1 MSSKIAKE
9 LKALA
14 LSLQLVNDDLQQ
26 KAFFRKSQYYKES
39 EMYKREKQ
47 RKILAAQ
54 NLAKDKQVTP
64 IISGVL
70 QNALVNAA
78 PEVYGADEEKD
89 EVIRT
94 PILSSS
100 ISEGLSKLRPV
111 TRSVSEPV
119 GKDRKT
125 VSQQLKELR
134 EQLKKTPVEEKP
146 PPEERRP
153 KTPGEIERGERKEEL
168 LEASKKRRERRVT
181 KTDLKIAQIM
191 GELTAYASGKTRK
204 QFFPTSLVEIMSTN
218 QLYRTIKELKQRRS
232 AIAKNVDNDVA
243 IMDKYDRKVMQ
254 LENRLGMKTGNVGDP
269 SELGGSAAAVA
280 GPKIITT
287 DDGSATE
294 FSEMEG
300 EGLNWAI
307 RKYYPRELTPDM
319 NRLIMLIGS
328 RRAGN
333 DSPEVFSEIKYL
345 VDKIRKE
352 VFAKI
357 KKDKELLKKQK
368 KAKPK
373 KQKVVLAKIDEE
385 PPAPIKPKLKSSKA
399 KPKAKP
405 KSKKQLKT
413 EEEFYKVQAL
423 MINNKNR
430 ELIRKGSNLRI
441 KNPYEEYLPVNKL
454 LPPSTKPKVK
464 PNAKLSEEYYKTQ
477 ALMINN
483 MNRDLIRKG
492 SKLRIEN
499 PYEEYLPVNKIIR

>member
-125 VSQQLKELR
+125 VSQQLIELR

-146 PPEERRP
+146 PPEKRRP
-153 KTPGEIERGERKEEL
+153 KTPGEIEREERKGEL
-168 LEASKKRRERRVT
+168 LEASKKRREKRVT
-181 KTDLKIAQIM
+181 KTDRKIAEIM

-232 AIAKNVDNDVA
+232 AIAENVDNDIA

-254 LENRLGMKTGNVGDP
+254 LENRLGKKTGNVGDP
-269 SELGGSAAAVA
+269 SELGGPAVA

-287 DDGSATE
+287 DDASSE
-294 FSEMEG
+294 FSDMEG

-357 KKDKELLKKQK
+357 KKDKALLKKQQ

-413 EEEFYKVQAL
+413 EEEYYKVQAL

-441 KNPYEEYLPVNKL
+441 KNPYEEYLPVNKI
-454 LPPSTKPKVK
+454 LPPSSKPKVK
-464 PNAKLSEEYYKTQ
+464 HNAKLSEEYYKNQ

-492 SKLRIEN
+492 SSLRIEN

>member
-54 NLAKDKQVTP
+54 NLAKDKEVTP

-70 QNALVNAA
+70 QNALVNAV
-78 PEVYGADEEKD
+78 PEIYGADEEKD

-125 VSQQLKELR
+125 VSQQLIELR
-134 EQLKKTPVEEKP
+134 EQLKKTPIEEKP
-146 PPEERRP
+146 PPEKRRP
-153 KTPGEIERGERKEEL
+153 KTPGEIEREERKGEL
-168 LEASKKRRERRVT
+168 LEASKKRREKRVT
-181 KTDLKIAQIM
+181 ITDRKIAEIM

-232 AIAKNVDNDVA
+232 AIASNVDNDVA

-254 LENRLGMKTGNVGDP
+254 LENRLGTKTGNVGDP
-269 SELGGSAAAVA
+269 SELGAPATAAK
-280 GPKIITT
+280 PKILTT
-287 DDGSATE
+287 DDASSSE
-294 FSEMEG
+294 FSDMEG

-307 RKYYPRELTPDM
+307 RKYYPRGLTPDM

-357 KKDKELLKKQK
+357 KKDKALLKKQQ

-405 KSKKQLKT
+405 KKPESKPKAKPKSKKQLKT
-413 EEEFYKVQAL
+413 EEEYYKVQAL

-441 KNPYEEYLPVNKL
+441 
-454 LPPSTKPKVK
+454 
-464 PNAKLSEEYYKTQ
+464 
-477 ALMINN
+477 
-483 MNRDLIRKG
+483 
-492 SKLRIEN
+492 EN
-499 PYEEYLPVNKIIR
+499 L